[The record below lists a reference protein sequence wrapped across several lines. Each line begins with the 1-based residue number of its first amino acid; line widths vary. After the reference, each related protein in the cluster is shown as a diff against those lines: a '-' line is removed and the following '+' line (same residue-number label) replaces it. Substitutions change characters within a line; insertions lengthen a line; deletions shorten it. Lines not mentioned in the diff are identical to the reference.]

1 MFNASIITIGDE
13 LLIGQTIDTNSA
25 FIAQELNRIGIW
37 VRRRVAVGDLKE
49 DIRQALDEERKYSQ
63 VIIITG
69 GLGPTA
75 DDITKPLLCEYFGG
89 KLVLNQD
96 VLAHVHY
103 LFEKVYLRK
112 GPMLQSN
119 LDQALVPDVCEV
131 LHNARGSAPGMWF
144 DVPPVSEQAVTP
156 QADRRV
162 FVSLPGV
169 PHEMKGLVTDQVI
182 PRLLDRFVLPA
193 IVHRTAFTAG
203 QGESMIAES
212 IRDFETSLPPH
223 IKLAYLPSYGMVK
236 LRLTARGEDRSQL
249 EAEIKPL
256 FEQLQAGVKDFLVSA
271 VDEGLEVTVG
281 KILLAAGKTMG
292 TAESCTGGNIA
303 HLITSIPGSSG
314 WFKGSIV
321 SYANEVKETLLGV
334 DPVTLQQ
341 HGAVSRETVEQM
353 ALGAL
358 SRLKTDYVVA
368 TSGIMGPGGGSE
380 QKPVGTVWIAVAGES
395 GVQSMQLNLRQDRQ
409 RNISITSLNALNFLR
424 KFILTTI

>member
-1 MFNASIITIGDE
+1 MSERDSTVYASVITIGDE

-25 FIAQELNRIGIW
+25 FIAQELNRIGVW
-37 VRRRVAVGDLKE
+37 VRRRVAVGDVKQ
-49 DIRQALDEERKYSQ
+49 DIRDALDEERQHSQ

-89 KLVLNQD
+89 KLVVNQE

-112 GPMLQSN
+112 GPILQRN

-144 DVPPVSEQAVTP
+144 EDAAISPET
-156 QADRRV
+156 V

-169 PHEMKGLVTDQVI
+169 PHEMKGLITDQVI
-182 PRLLDRFVLPA
+182 PRIVGRFPLPA

-203 QGESMIAES
+203 QGESMIAEAIS
-212 IRDFETSLPPH
+212 DFENSLPPH

-236 LRLTARGEDRSQL
+236 LRLTARGTDPVLLEREIDGLFDRLKQ
-249 EAEIKPL
+249 EVG
-256 FEQLQAGVKDFLVSA
+256 QWLVSDR
-271 VDEGLEVTVG
+271 DEGLEVTLG
-281 KILLAAGKTMG
+281 KILLDAGRTVG

-303 HLITSIPGSSG
+303 HLITSVAGSSAY
-314 WFKGSIV
+314 FKGSIV
-321 SYANEVKETLLGV
+321 SYANELKEGLLGV
-334 DPVTLQQ
+334 SADTLARF
-341 HGAVSRETVEQM
+341 GAVSRETVEEM
-353 ALGAL
+353 AKGAL
-358 SRLKTDYVVA
+358 AQLKTDYVLV
-368 TSGIMGPGGGSE
+368 TSGIMGPGGGTE
-380 QKPVGTVWIAVAGES
+380 EKPVGTVWLAVAGA
-395 GVQSMQLNLRQDRQ
+395 GQVQTLQLNLRQDRQ

-424 KFILTTI
+424 KFVLSTK